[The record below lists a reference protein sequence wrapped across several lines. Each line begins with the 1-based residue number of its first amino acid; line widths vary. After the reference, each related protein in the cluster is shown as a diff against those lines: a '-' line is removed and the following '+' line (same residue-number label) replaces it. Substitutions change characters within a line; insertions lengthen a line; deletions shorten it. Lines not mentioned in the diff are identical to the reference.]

1 MALEN
6 TLSKLTDMKNEL
18 SSSTSARQRL
28 TYLYDEGAFT
38 ELDMFTKQ
46 GDSSCGVITAFGYVD
61 GSPVYAF
68 SQDITV
74 KRGALGEN
82 HAKKI
87 KKIYDLAAKTGVP
100 VVGIYDSFGAVISEG
115 VKALSAYGELLM
127 WASNLSGVVPQV
139 SVIAGTCASS
149 SAMLAISADFVVMAK
164 DAELFITPNSKD
176 TVNNYAENS
185 AKCGTANLICD
196 TDKEAV
202 EMAKTLVTML
212 PMNNLSAVPMFEY
225 TAPVFDM
232 KTEADSMVKSIADA
246 DSVIEL
252 SPDFGVAS
260 YTALA
265 SVNGATVGF
274 LATNKTNAKLT
285 ADDCSKLS
293 RFVRTCDAFA
303 IPVITLVDTEGFE
316 LSDEAEVKGS
326 LRDMTKLAH
335 AYAEATTA
343 KISLIVGKAYGPAYI
358 ALAGKGANADL
369 TYAYPVAVISP
380 LAPETAVE
388 FLKHDELKGAA
399 DLDKKRKE
407 LADEYCANEASA
419 FKAAEDN
426 CIDDIIDPADT
437 RATIIT
443 ALEILAGK
451 RISRLPKKHSNMP
464 F

>member
-127 WASNLSGVVPQV
+127 WASNLSGVVPQI

>member
-149 SAMLAISADFVVMAK
+149 SAMLATSADFVVMAK

>member
-6 TLSKLTDMKNEL
+6 TLSKLADMKNEL
-18 SSSTSARQRL
+18 SSNTSARQRL
-28 TYLYDEGAFT
+28 TYLYDDGAFT

-74 KRGALGEN
+74 KSGALGEN

-127 WASNLSGVVPQV
+127 WTSNLSGVVPQI
-139 SVIAGTCASS
+139 SVIAGTCVSS
-149 SAMLAISADFVVMAK
+149 SAMLATSADFVVMAK

-202 EMAKTLVTML
+202 EMARTLVTML

-260 YTALA
+260 YTAFA

-274 LATNKTNAKLT
+274 LATNKTDAKLT

-326 LRDMTKLAH
+326 LKDMTKLAH

-369 TYAYPVAVISP
+369 TYAYPIAVISP
-380 LAPETAVE
+380 LDPQTVVE

-426 CIDDIIDPADT
+426 CIDDIINPADT